1 MVKTVLGVNHQGL
14 TDWGIQRL
22 SAIFLALYAVGLAG
36 FFLDNSTLEYDAWH
50 HLFSHTWMKVATF
63 LFFLSLLSHAWVGMW
78 TVFTDYVKPYVLC
91 VTLNV
96 IVLFSLLACLIWA
109 LQILWGV

>member
-14 TDWGIQRL
+14 RDWSIQRM
-22 SAIFLALYAVGLAG
+22 SAIYLALYSVGFAG
-36 FFLDNSTLEYDAWH
+36 FFLDNLNLDYGTWH
-50 HLFSHTWMKVATF
+50 SLFSYTWMKVAT
-63 LFFLSLLSHAWVGMW
+63 LLSVISLLAHAWVGMW